1 MAGWDRA
8 PLREGAG
15 AFGPFRLDMA
25 ACLAPSRV
33 SPGLARGR
41 STRLAGYFRSLFDSM
56 SNHMANSVNWSP
68 EITSSA
74 TRTTVA
80 MGIE

>member
-1 MAGWDRA
+1 MARWDRA
-8 PLREGAG
+8 PLREGAR
-15 AFGPFRLDMA
+15 ASGPFRLDMA
-25 ACLAPSRV
+25 ACLAPRRV
-33 SPGLARGR
+33 PPRPG
-41 STRLAGYFRSLFDSM
+41 AGGYLRSLLLSM
-56 SNHMANSVNWSP
+56 SNHMAKSVNWSP